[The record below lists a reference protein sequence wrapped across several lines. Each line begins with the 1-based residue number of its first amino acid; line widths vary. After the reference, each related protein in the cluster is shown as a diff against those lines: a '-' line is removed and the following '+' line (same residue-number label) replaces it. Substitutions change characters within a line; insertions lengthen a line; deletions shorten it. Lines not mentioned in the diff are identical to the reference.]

1 MLFAPHLV
9 SVPHN
14 SRIEC
19 TIRNISTSLINDIN
33 FTFSEIS
40 HLDFTLA
47 AETPFQLESGDAA
60 VFLLKFLPQEVGERF
75 AKILISSQEFD
86 GYGLEI
92 SGIGVS
98 LLDDTDADGMNNE
111 AEYALASLGFDWQA
125 PNTELVQ
132 TLIRNAHK
140 IGLYSEE
147 QIQVLNI
154 SNPLISKNA
163 TNGDFE
169 LTVGIQKSTDLQ
181 SFEHFSLNNTDTT
194 IEPDGR
200 LKIRFSVP
208 DNAAFFRL
216 QSE

>member
-1 MLFAPHLV
+1 
-9 SVPHN
+9 
-14 SRIEC
+14 
-19 TIRNISTSLINDIN
+19 
-33 FTFSEIS
+33 
-40 HLDFTLA
+40 
-47 AETPFQLESGDAA
+47 
-60 VFLLKFLPQEVGERF
+60 VGERF

-216 QSE
+216 KSE

>member
-1 MLFAPHLV
+1 
-9 SVPHN
+9 
-14 SRIEC
+14 
-19 TIRNISTSLINDIN
+19 
-33 FTFSEIS
+33 
-40 HLDFTLA
+40 
-47 AETPFQLESGDAA
+47 
-60 VFLLKFLPQEVGERF
+60 
-75 AKILISSQEFD
+75 
-86 GYGLEI
+86 
-92 SGIGVS
+92 
-98 LLDDTDADGMNNE
+98 MNNE